1 MPLLMLANYW
11 KPIAIAVAL
20 AAMFAYRALLIHQRD
35 AARSETASLSMQ
47 VADLKSAEAA
57 CEGAVARQNAAV
69 NALASASARES
80 SAAQTRE
87 ANVAAAAAAT
97 ASDEAR
103 RAAAI
108 RIAPIATD
116 CAGAIKWANAE
127 APELSK
133 W

>member
-47 VADLKSAEAA
+47 VADLKSAEPA
-57 CEGAVARQNAAV
+57 CEGAVARQNAPV
-69 NALASASARES
+69 NALASASVRES

-87 ANVAAAAAAT
+87 ANLAAAPPAT
-97 ASDEAR
+97 PSHD
-103 RAAAI
+103 
-108 RIAPIATD
+108 APRSPAT
-116 CAGAIKWANAE
+116 
-127 APELSK
+127 
-133 W
+133 